1 MAGSGARARGTGRAR
16 AERPARRCRAHRL
29 HIGPRIG
36 RQADHRCAGRLR
48 ARRHRSSRGSL
59 TRARIRA
66 PGADR
71 RTGREYLRRR
81 SAVPANATV
90 VERRGRI
97 WTANIRF
104 RDHLRTKPDA
114 AARYALAK
122 QQAAEATGMLTAYSE
137 LKAAIVAEL
146 MDEAGQ

>member
-1 MAGSGARARGTGRAR
+1 MAGAHRTPAAAADGAVGRGDRPTGRR
-16 AERPARRCRAHRL
+16 DPDVGERRL
-29 HIGPRIG
+29 NPDTDEPIEVAPPIRPGWIWG
-36 RQADHRCAGRLR
+36 ADSW
-48 ARRHRSSRGSL
+48 HRSS
-59 TRARIRA
+59 ARC
-66 PGADR
+66 
-71 RTGREYLRRR
+71 
-81 SAVPANATV
+81 
-90 VERRGRI
+90 RI

-104 RDHLRTKPDA
+104 RDHLRTEPDA

>member
-1 MAGSGARARGTGRAR
+1 M
-16 AERPARRCRAHRL
+16 
-29 HIGPRIG
+29 
-36 RQADHRCAGRLR
+36 
-48 ARRHRSSRGSL
+48 
-59 TRARIRA
+59 
-66 PGADR
+66 
-71 RTGREYLRRR
+71 RRR